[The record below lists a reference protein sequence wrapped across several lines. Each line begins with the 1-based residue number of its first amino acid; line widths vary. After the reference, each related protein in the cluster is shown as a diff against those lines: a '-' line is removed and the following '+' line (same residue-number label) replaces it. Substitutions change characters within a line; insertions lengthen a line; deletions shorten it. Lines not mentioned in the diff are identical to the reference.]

1 MIKLKLL
8 ATTATVFAFAPVW
21 AQSPSAS
28 DYPNR
33 PIRIVAPFPP
43 GSAGDVIP
51 RAVAPGAGEV
61 LKQNLFIENRPGA
74 AGGIAAEVVAKS
86 APDGYTL
93 LFGTTGTLAINAAL
107 YPKLSYDVMRDFVP
121 IVLCATSAHVIVVA
135 PQLPV
140 ATLKEYIAF
149 AKSKPGQLN
158 LASSGAGTAV
168 HLSGELFNS
177 LTGIKTVHV
186 AYKGGAEALTDLIAG
201 RVHVMFASMSS
212 AVTLIRSGKVKA
224 LAVTSAERNAALP
237 DLPTVREAAVPGYNV
252 TGFFGLLAPAGTP
265 RAIVTKLNE
274 NITIALKTPETKE
287 RLSALGVDVTWSTPE
302 QFGDQIRD
310 EIAQWTRAVKSAGA
324 KAD

>member
-1 MIKLKLL
+1 MKKLL
-8 ATTATVFAFAPVW
+8 IAALAIVSIDAFA
-21 AQSPSAS
+21 QTG

-33 PIRIVAPFPP
+33 PIRVVAPFPP

-51 RAVAPGAGEV
+51 RAVAPGASDV
-61 LKQNLFIENRPGA
+61 LKQSIFIENRPGA
-74 AGGIAAEVVAKS
+74 AGGIAAETVAKS

-107 YPKLSYDVMRDFVP
+107 YPKLPYDVQRDFVP
-121 IVLCATSAHVIVVA
+121 VVMCATSSHVIVVA

-140 ATLKEYIAF
+140 TTLKDYIVY
-149 AKSKPGQLN
+149 AKARPGQLN

-177 LTGIKTVHV
+177 MTGIRTVHI

-224 LAVTSAERNAALP
+224 LAVTSAERNSAIP
-237 DLPTVREAAVPGYNV
+237 ELPTVREAALPGYAV
-252 TGFFGLLAPAGTP
+252 SGFFGFLAPVATP
-265 RAIVTKLNE
+265 RSIVSKLNE
-274 NITIALKTPETKE
+274 NIVAALKTPEMKD
-287 RLSALGVDVTWSTPE
+287 RLAALGVDVVWSTPE
-302 QFGDQIRD
+302 QFGDQIRE

>member
-1 MIKLKLL
+1 MNKLKLL
-8 ATTATVFAFAPVW
+8 AATLAGLALAPAPAW
-21 AQSPSAS
+21 SQSGA

-43 GSAGDVIP
+43 GSAGDIIP
-51 RAVAPGAGEV
+51 RAVAPGAGEI
-61 LKQNLFIENRPGA
+61 LKQNLIIENRPGA

-107 YPKLSYDVMRDFVP
+107 YPKLSYDPLRDFVP
-121 IVLCATSAHVIVVA
+121 IVMCATSAHVIVVA
-135 PQLPV
+135 PMLPV
-140 ATLKEYIAF
+140 ANLKEYIAL

-168 HLSGELFNS
+168 HLSGELFNA

-186 AYKGGAEALTDLIAG
+186 AYKGGAEAMTDLIAG
-201 RVHVMFASMSS
+201 RVQVMFASMSS

-252 TGFFGLLAPAGTP
+252 TGFFGFLAPAATP

-274 NITIALKTPETKE
+274 HFVATLKTPETKE
-287 RLSALGVDVTWSTPE
+287 RLTALGVDVTWSTPE
-302 QFGDQIRD
+302 QFGEQIRE
-310 EIAQWTRAVKSAGA
+310 EIAQWTKAVKVAGA
-324 KAD
+324 RAD

>member
-1 MIKLKLL
+1 MKRLCIALL
-8 ATTATVFAFAPVW
+8 ALVCIEAA
-21 AQSPSAS
+21 AQTG
-28 DYPNR
+28 DYPNK
-33 PIRIVAPFPP
+33 PIRVIAPFPP

-51 RAVAPGAGEV
+51 RAVAPGALDV
-61 LKQNLFIENRPGA
+61 LKQTMFIDNRPGA
-74 AGGIAAEVVAKS
+74 AGGIAAETVAKS

-107 YPKLSYDVMRDFVP
+107 YPKLSYDVMRDFAP
-121 IVLCATSAHVIVVA
+121 IVMCATSSHVIVIA

-140 ATLKEYIAF
+140 STLKDYIAY
-149 AKSKPGQLN
+149 AKARPGQLN

-177 LTGIKTVHV
+177 MTGIKTVHI

-212 AVTLIRSGKVKA
+212 AVTLIKSGKVKA
-224 LAVTSAERNAALP
+224 LAVTSAERNSAIP
-237 DLPTVREAAVPGYNV
+237 ELPTVREAGLPGYAV
-252 TGFFGLLAPAGTP
+252 SGFFGFLAPAATS
-265 RAIVTKLNE
+265 RAIITKLNE
-274 NITIALKTPETKE
+274 NLVVALKTPEMKE
-287 RLSALGVDVTWSTPE
+287 RMSALGVDVVWSTPE
-302 QFGDQIRD
+302 EFGNQIRE